1 VVGFLLAVLFREFD
15 RGNISAGVS
24 YGFPFKGKWRFVPQ
38 LYAQYLDGYEETSTR
53 SDTLTRAFRMGLR
66 FMR

>member
-24 YGFPFKGKWRFVPQ
+24 YGFPFKGKWGFVLPCEDVAREGAPQ
-38 LYAQYLDGYEETSTR
+38 HVDVTSR
-53 SDTLTRAFRMGLR
+53 S
-66 FMR
+66 